1 MSGYK
6 IWCNADLPPEA
17 KSKLE
22 SGLSQHQLIFSS
34 QKTGNLGSAGECS
47 DLVGADI
54 AFGQPDPGQIT
65 TLESLKWVHI
75 TSAGYTRYDNDSV
88 KAGFRQRGAIFTNSS
103 SVYDDPCAEHVVAF
117 ILAQARQLLASIEAQ
132 TSTQS
137 WVYGQL
143 RPITHLLKD
152 QTILI
157 VGYGAI
163 GKRLTELLKPFGPT
177 LIGVRRMVKGDEPV
191 PMHTIDE
198 LDDLLPRADHVVNI
212 LPANDQ
218 TDNYFDGARFAKMK
232 PGVVF
237 HNIGRGNTVN
247 QEDLMTSLESG
258 HIAAAYLDVTTPEP
272 LPADHPLWKTKNCV
286 ITPHIAGG
294 FAGEAIRLVEH
305 FLENLGRFSSN
316 STLVDRLF

>member
-1 MSGYK
+1 M
-6 IWCNADLPPEA
+6 
-17 KSKLE
+17 
-22 SGLSQHQLIFSS
+22 
-34 QKTGNLGSAGECS
+34 
-47 DLVGADI
+47 
-54 AFGQPDPGQIT
+54 
-65 TLESLKWVHI
+65 
-75 TSAGYTRYDNDSV
+75 
-88 KAGFRQRGAIFTNSS
+88 
-103 SVYDDPCAEHVVAF
+103 
-117 ILAQARQLLASIEAQ
+117 
-132 TSTQS
+132 
-137 WVYGQL
+137 
-143 RPITHLLKD
+143 
-152 QTILI
+152 
-157 VGYGAI
+157 
-163 GKRLTELLKPFGPT
+163 
-177 LIGVRRMVKGDEPV
+177 
-191 PMHTIDE
+191 
-198 LDDLLPRADHVVNI
+198 NI